1 METVLVLIGV
11 GLVFGL
17 LVFFFCEEKSL
28 KDANFSDMTRM
39 ITEEVKISEC
49 FEQFQTV
56 RYLALYFLIMF
67 VFNVLIANFVYLP
80 HGFGLLEIT
89 LYTFVPS
96 LIGSGIILLVKWT
109 YQPVIKLISSFMY
122 GSVFMGASGLA
133 FTLTYL
139 VNG

>member
-1 METVLVLIGV
+1 MGTVLVLIGI
-11 GLVFGL
+11 GFVFAL

-28 KDANFSDMTRM
+28 KDVKFSDMKCM
-39 ITEEVKISEC
+39 ITEEANISEC
-49 FEQFQTV
+49 FEKFKTV
-56 RYLALYFLIMF
+56 RYLALYFGIMF
-67 VFNVLIANFVYLP
+67 VFDVLVANFVYLP
-80 HGFGLLEIT
+80 NGYGLLEIT

-96 LIGSGIILLVKWT
+96 LVGSGIILLVKWT
-109 YQPVIKLISSFMY
+109 YQPVIKLVSSFLF

>member
-1 METVLVLIGV
+1 MGTVLVLIGI
-11 GLVFGL
+11 GFVFAL

-28 KDANFSDMTRM
+28 KDVQFSDMKCM
-39 ITEEVKISEC
+39 IKEEANISEC
-49 FEQFQTV
+49 FEKFKTV
-56 RYLALYFLIMF
+56 RYLALYFAVMF
-67 VFNVLIANFVYLP
+67 VFDVLIANFVYLP

-96 LIGSGIILLVKWT
+96 LVGSGIILLVKWT
-109 YQPVIKLISSFMY
+109 YQPVIKLISSFMF

-133 FTLTYL
+133 FALTYL

>member
-11 GLVFGL
+11 GLVLGL

-28 KDANFSDMTRM
+28 KHANSSDMTRM
-39 ITEEVKISEC
+39 ITEEVRISEC
-49 FEQFQTV
+49 FDKFETV
-56 RYLALYFLIMF
+56 RYLALYFVIMF
-67 VFNVLIANFVYLP
+67 IFDLLIANFVYLP

-109 YQPVIKLISSFMY
+109 YQPIIKLISSFLY
-122 GSVFMGASGLA
+122 GSIFMGASGLA
-133 FTLTYL
+133 FTFSYL
-139 VNG
+139 LNS

>member
-67 VFNVLIANFVYLP
+67 VFNVLVANFVYLP

-109 YQPVIKLISSFMY
+109 YQPIIKLISSFMF